1 MSSPTLPW
9 QTLTDAAAALG
20 VSTRT
25 LQRRIAAGELPS
37 RKDERGRVV
46 VQVALDALPPEVAA
60 THALQT
66 HADAHQQ
73 QAVALAQQVAVLTRL
88 AEQHHAELQRV
99 RDDNRLA
106 IRAWQVAASV
116 AVAASVILGAVSIR
130 NGSDGVTSR
139 QPDDM
144 AVVPAPA
151 VLQRVR
157 QVSVVD
163 DAWKGVPFAM
173 PD

>member
-1 MSSPTLPW
+1 
-9 QTLTDAAAALG
+9 LTDAAAALG

-37 RKDERGRVV
+37 RKDERGRVM

-88 AEQHHAELQRV
+88 AEQHHAELLQV
-99 RDDNRLA
+99 RADNRLA